1 MQVTPLSLVH
11 LSPTIFG
18 QTPVENL
25 SLRAVL
31 IRSHLLPGWVLKRK
45 RRGRRSD
52 FQTSSSFFLSRIS
65 ALQLA
70 GGSWWSY
77 FEKNKKATVEC
88 CERKQRRQFSSAQ
101 LQIFFANVYDF
112 YVKLIF
118 RVGRFFVCKT
128 VGTDCKFSSFTSS
141 VKTW

>member
-1 MQVTPLSLVH
+1 MYVGYSTVPGS
-11 LSPTIFG
+11 SEPYNFWSDTSGKF
-18 QTPVENL
+18 

-118 RVGRFFVCKT
+118 RVGRFFCLQN
-128 VGTDCKFSSFTSS
+128 SRH
-141 VKTW
+141 